1 MGFDLPQ
8 AQKIP
13 WKSGAF
19 SAAFV
24 RSQGD
29 AGLSPAGPEGL
40 CISVA
45 DAAINGRFSRVLPT
59 DFSTTGEMTCLQ
71 EIGGT
76 AEAAA
81 LQNPLIQ
88 ASRDA

>member
-8 AQKIP
+8 AQKTP

-24 RSQGD
+24 RSYGD
-29 AGLSPAGPEGL
+29 AGFSPAGPKGRDIHA
-40 CISVA
+40 C
-45 DAAINGRFSRVLPT
+45 DAAINGRSSMVLST
-59 DFSTTGEMTCLQ
+59 DSSTVPEMGCVQ

-76 AEAAA
+76 AGAAA
-81 LQNPLIQ
+81 LQNPLIE

>member
-8 AQKIP
+8 AQKVP

-24 RSQGD
+24 RSHGD
-29 AGLSPAGPEGL
+29 AGLSPAGPEGP
-40 CISVA
+40 CISA
-45 DAAINGRFSRVLPT
+45 AIAAINGRS
-59 DFSTTGEMTCLQ
+59 STTLSTDSSTIGEMTCVQ

-88 ASRDA
+88 ASRDV

>member
-8 AQKIP
+8 TQKIP

-19 SAAFV
+19 SAAFI
-24 RSQGD
+24 RGKD
-29 AGLSPAGPEGL
+29 AGFSWTGPEGRDIHA
-40 CISVA
+40 C
-45 DAAINGRFSRVLPT
+45 DAAINGRSSTV
-59 DFSTTGEMTCLQ
+59 FSTDSSAVREMSCVQ

-81 LQNPLIQ
+81 LHNPLIQ

>member
-1 MGFDLPQ
+1 MGTDLPQ
-8 AQKIP
+8 ARKIP

-19 SAAFV
+19 SAVFV
-24 RSQGD
+24 RSHGD
-29 AGLSPAGPEGL
+29 AGFSWPGPEGP
-40 CISVA
+40 CIPVA
-45 DAAINGRFSRVLPT
+45 DAAINGRSSTVLPT

-88 ASRDA
+88 ASRDV